1 MREELLRVED
11 VSKSFGAIQ
20 ALKEVNLSLYQNE
33 IIGLVGD
40 NAAGKST
47 LLKVI
52 AGIYKPDEGR
62 LILEGREVK
71 FKSPI
76 ESRSSGV
83 EMVFQDFMLCPDL
96 DIICNVFLAREKTNY
111 QILNRKAMEKAIK
124 PTLGEIKFEFGSFRR
139 KVRYLSGGQQQMVS
153 ILRACSFQPKIMLL
167 DEPTASLSASASSE
181 VLQFITKLKER
192 HSMIYVSHDLPSVI
206 KHSDRIVVLRAG
218 RVVAERKPDET
229 DPVDLIRLFHQ
240 V

>member
-1 MREELLRVED
+1 MSQELLRAENI
-11 VSKSFGAIQ
+11 SKNFGAIQ
-20 ALKEVNLSLYQNE
+20 ALRQVNLILYQNE
-33 IIGLVGD
+33 IVGLVGD

-62 LILEGREVK
+62 LFLGGREVR

-76 ESRSSGV
+76 ESRSNGV

-96 DIICNVFLAREKTNY
+96 DIISNVFLGREKTNY
-111 QILNRKAMEKAIK
+111 QVVNRKAMRKAIE
-124 PTLGEIKFEFGSFRR
+124 PILEETKFEFGSFRR

-153 ILRACSFQPKIMLL
+153 ILRACAFRPKILLL
-167 DEPTASLSASASSE
+167 DEPTASLSASASIE
-181 VLQFITKLKER
+181 LLQFLTKLKER
-192 HSMIYVSHDLPSVI
+192 HSMIYVSHDLPNVI

-218 RVVAERKPDET
+218 TVVAEKNPDET
-229 DPVDLIRLFHQ
+229 DPVDLIKAFHG